1 MKKMI
6 QCAAAAVVLLLIV
19 TGAGLAVSR
28 VPERE
33 KDAGDSVSGVT
44 VEDYG
49 EPDLEDLKEH
59 GLDAFETT
67 LPVLYIDTGGHRIT
81 KENKIWASLAVLE
94 ASEDGRERSI
104 LEKPDGQAPIT
115 IKYRGAS
122 SYSQFDKMQYR
133 IKFYKKEGSS
143 KAKDYELLGMG
154 SNSEWVLNGPFLDKT
169 LLRNRLVYGLGR
181 EIFEWAPDSRYVELF
196 VDGKYQGVYLAVE
209 PVTNGES
216 RLRLSEFGLLSGE
229 TPYIVKRDRVGTE
242 EDPLEVYGKY
252 SGKTNND
259 LYIEYPTSGRLTE
272 EQRSWIEKDISA
284 FEEVLYGDDFADP
297 ETGYAAYIDV
307 DDFVDYVILN
317 EVFMNY
323 DAGNLSTYVYKE
335 LGGKLQIAIWDYN
348 NCLDNYQW
356 FAQDFSEFCMTGNA
370 WFSRLLEDRSFV
382 EKVVSRYGKLREG
395 VLSQEHIYER
405 IAAYQAELGDAV
417 GRNFAVWGYS
427 FGLNLLTGENRDLES
442 YEEAMEQLY
451 TALDLRFEFLDSHM
465 KDLYANCVN

>member
-1 MKKMI
+1 M
-6 QCAAAAVVLLLIV
+6 
-19 TGAGLAVSR
+19 
-28 VPERE
+28 
-33 KDAGDSVSGVT
+33 
-44 VEDYG
+44 
-49 EPDLEDLKEH
+49 
-59 GLDAFETT
+59 
-67 LPVLYIDTGGHRIT
+67 
-81 KENKIWASLAVLE
+81 
-94 ASEDGRERSI
+94 
-104 LEKPDGQAPIT
+104 
-115 IKYRGAS
+115 
-122 SYSQFDKMQYR
+122 
-133 IKFYKKEGSS
+133 
-143 KAKDYELLGMG
+143 
-154 SNSEWVLNGPFLDKT
+154 
-169 LLRNRLVYGLGR
+169 
-181 EIFEWAPDSRYVELF
+181 
-196 VDGKYQGVYLAVE
+196 
-209 PVTNGES
+209 
-216 RLRLSEFGLLSGE
+216 
-229 TPYIVKRDRVGTE
+229 
-242 EDPLEVYGKY
+242 
-252 SGKTNND
+252 
-259 LYIEYPTSGRLTE
+259 
-272 EQRSWIEKDISA
+272 
-284 FEEVLYGDDFADP
+284 
-297 ETGYAAYIDV
+297 
-307 DDFVDYVILN
+307 DYVILN